1 VWDKRSDM
9 VVHEADPYNAEPPPE
24 AIADRP
30 LTPTDAFYSRN
41 HGPVPDIDGRTWTL
55 RVDGLVGSA
64 LDLSL
69 DDLQRRFEP
78 TTVVATLQC
87 AGNRR
92 TGLLAV
98 RDIPGESPWSGGATS
113 TASWTGARLADVL
126 RAAGAEPDETAHVAF
141 EAPDVSQDAH
151 PAQPYGSSIPLAK
164 GLSGEVLLAW
174 QMNDAPLLPVHG
186 SPVRVV
192 VPGYIGARSVK
203 WVQRVTVQPEPSA
216 SYFQAV
222 AYRLL
227 PPDADPAS
235 EPGRGFA
242 LGPVA
247 LNSDILRPCDGDTV
261 PAGSTEVSGY
271 AYAGEGRSV
280 TRVDVSCDDGLTW
293 TQADLGEPD
302 GPWAWRLWR
311 SVLDLPEGR
320 HRVTVRAWD
329 TTGASQPESAAAL
342 WNPKGYVNNSWARI
356 ELRADAARPAC
367 L

>member
-1 VWDKRSDM
+1 VWGKRSDM
-9 VVHEADPYNAEPPPE
+9 VVHEVEPYNAEPPPE
-24 AIADRP
+24 ALADRP
-30 LTPTDAFYSRN
+30 VTPTEAFYSRN
-41 HGPVPDIDGRTWTL
+41 HGPVPQIDPATWRL

-69 DDLQRRFEP
+69 ADLQQHFEP
-78 TTVVATLQC
+78 ATVVATLQC

-98 RDIPGESPWSGGATS
+98 RDIPGESPWRGGATS
-113 TASWTGARLADVL
+113 TGSWAGARLRDVI
-126 RAAGAEPDETAHVAF
+126 RAAGIDPGATGHVAF
-141 EAPDVSQDAH
+141 EAPDVSQDAQ

-164 GLSGEVLLAW
+164 ALSGEVLLVW
-174 QMNDAPLLPVHG
+174 RMNDAPLAPVHG
-186 SPVRVV
+186 APVRVV

-227 PPDADPAS
+227 PPDADPGA
-235 EPGRGFA
+235 EPARGFA

-247 LNSDILRPCDGDTV
+247 LNSDILRPADGATV
-261 PAGSTEVSGY
+261 PAGSTRVSGY
-271 AYAGEGRSV
+271 AYAGEGRDV
-280 TRVDVSCDDGLTW
+280 TRVDVSRDDGLTW
-293 TQADLGEPD
+293 MQADLDEPD
-302 GPWAWRLWR
+302 GPWAWRLWHT
-311 SVLDLPEGR
+311 VLDLPEGP

-329 TTGASQPESAAAL
+329 TTGASQPESPAAL

-356 ELRADAARPAC
+356 ELRASRRPG
-367 L
+367 